1 MNDTGIP
8 IQLETALNSYK
19 ANYSAYKV
27 TGNAEHKTAYENA
40 LARVNTLIEQM
51 NSITISND
59 RFIRNF
65 VGEYQS
71 SNSELVQLQQNSK
84 QIQEEGPKLQ
94 DELARSRQIHQRA
107 AIEADESGLYVK
119 AGIVVALLVVVGIV
133 GSL

>member
-1 MNDTGIP
+1 MSTIP
-8 IQLETALNSYK
+8 NQLEQALNSYK

-27 TGNAEHKTAYENA
+27 TGHAGHKTAYENA
-40 LARVNTLIEQM
+40 LARVNTLIEQV

-59 RFIRNF
+59 RFIRSF
-65 VGEYQS
+65 VGGYEN
-71 SNSELVQLQQNSK
+71 SNSDLVQLQQNSRK
-84 QIQEEGPKLQ
+84 IQEEGPRLQ

-107 AIEADESGLYVK
+107 AIEVDESGLYVK

>member
-1 MNDTGIP
+1 MSTIP
-8 IQLETALNSYK
+8 NQLEQALDSYK
-19 ANYSAYKV
+19 SNYSAYKV
-27 TGNAEHKTAYENA
+27 TGHVGHRTAYENA
-40 LARVNTLIEQM
+40 LARVNTLIEQV
-51 NSITISND
+51 NSITLSND

-71 SNSELVQLQQNSK
+71 SNSELVKLQENSK
-84 QIQEEGPKLQ
+84 RIQEEGPKLQ

-107 AIEADESGLYVK
+107 AIQSDESGLYVK